1 MYIANLI
8 PTPLVLSSEND
19 NTLLSNKKVDEITR
33 LEDKLKHQI
42 NQKFS
47 IKPGAENW
55 IFKNT
60 LNELSKL
67 AELKKKKKNV
77 NKVPRFIVKKSVF
90 PGPEHQSNFKTN
102 IIDSRK
108 KNILKQKNTK
118 KTKKT
123 KPKIINKKI
132 EKEWNKIESL
142 VKQK

>member
-1 MYIANLI
+1 MYIASLI
-8 PTPLVLSSEND
+8 PTPLVSSSEND
-19 NTLLSNKKVDEITR
+19 NTLLSNKKVDEITN
-33 LEDKLKHQI
+33 LENKLKHQI

-47 IKPGAENW
+47 IKPGVENW

-77 NKVPRFIVKKSVF
+77 NKIPRFIVKKNVI
-90 PGPEHQSNFKTN
+90 PGPQQPANFKSN
-102 IIDSRK
+102 VIDSRK
-108 KNILKQKNTK
+108 KNILNRKNIK

-132 EKEWNKIESL
+132 EKEWNKIENL